1 MECVA
6 ADRSPLWGVDAIVSE
21 CEPIPKFDYW
31 INLLSL
37 PRVFGTGLQ
46 TIPGRIPYLGVDPV
60 REDEWRPRLK
70 GSGGLRVGLVWAGN
84 PEHSNERR
92 RSMSLVQ
99 PLPLLDVEG
108 VQFFALQKGARET
121 EAETMAAGKPLT
133 NLAAEL
139 RDLGDTAAVVSQL
152 DLVTSVD
159 TSVAHLAGALGKP
172 VWVLLP
178 M

>member
-1 MECVA
+1 MA
-6 ADRSPLWGVDAIVSE
+6 AAIE
-21 CEPIPKFDYW
+21 
-31 INLLSL
+31 
-37 PRVFGTGLQ
+37 
-46 TIPGRIPYLGVDPV
+46 
-60 REDEWRPRLK
+60 
-70 GSGGLRVGLVWAGN
+70 SGPAGCSVGLVWAGN

-92 RSMSLVQ
+92 RSMSLAQ
-99 PLPLLDVEG
+99 LLPLLDVEG

-152 DLVTSVD
+152 DLVISVD

-178 M
+178 MRERFPLADGVGRTRRGIRRRGCSGRSAEGTGLR